1 MKSLNLIISMLIANS
16 SFCQLSG
23 TYTVGGTNPDFIDF
37 VSAVDSLKNNNTSGP
52 VTILIRPGTYIG
64 PIQYSGGGSTFRSN
78 HTVTFQSETG
88 LNDVLITSPANI
100 TIEMHWNSSF
110 SLKKITFKHINF
122 ETTNTVANPHFS
134 YAMKLVNFI
143 AEFDSCNFFG
153 GLYLDRFFI
162 PGSTFTVKN
171 CTVQCPNRIQFFSG
185 GIVEDNVFLSDGFE
199 QTKGTIYYYRNFQQG
214 RLNVTVGEIIDNEID
229 KFQVS
234 HRGPYLFSN
243 NKVNGEFWLSF
254 GVGNSV
260 IIGNRMF
267 GPTYVSKTDNTVI
280 INNVFNSFLEYNY
293 GSFTKIINNNF
304 GPNSYLNL
312 NYSSADIRNN
322 LFSLGVYGSVYSC
335 TIENNNYYLL
345 NNNPN
350 NYNIFGGQ
358 FDNNPFVFNPMF
370 IDTINLVATNPS
382 LIGIGS
388 SNSLITHDIDSLVRP
403 INSTLGANEICYSSQ
418 STDTI
423 FMTCGDSIPLNICNL
438 DVNSS
443 YKWTPT
449 IGLSDSTS
457 YRPYASPSTNIT
469 YMVSDSSNTPLDS
482 VTIIIVPFN
491 PTTEK
496 DTSILCGDSLKL
508 FSSFHPQA
516 SYSWS
521 PSIGL
526 TDSSS
531 RVTYAK
537 PPVSTDYILNINIPN
552 CGSYFDTVSITVD
565 TLPNAQWYIVNINNY
580 DVTFQNFSTCY
591 DSIFW
596 TFGDGDTSSLS
607 YIQHSYDTSG
617 LYNVCLIAF
626 NSYGSDTICGNVWI
640 NDPVGIK
647 EKKSIENAIKVF
659 PNPTVDFVNF
669 EFDKFPLEL
678 IIFNTQGKVI
688 LNKNITENS
697 FKLKVNHLES
707 GIYFYNCIFK
717 NTRNTGKFIIK

>member
-1 MKSLNLIISMLIANS
+1 MLIANS

-37 VSAVDSLKNNNTSGP
+37 VSAVDSLKNINTSGP
-52 VTILIRPGTYIG
+52 VTILIRPGTYYGAIH
-64 PIQYSGGGSTFRSN
+64 YSGGPSSFGTN
-78 HTVTFQSETG
+78 HPVTFQSETG
-88 LNDVLITSPANI
+88 LNDVLITSSENV
-100 TIEMHWNSSF
+100 TIEMGWH
-110 SLKKITFKHINF
+110 SLFPLQKITFKHINF
-122 ETTNTVANPHFS
+122 ESTPSYTHALKFS
-134 YAMKLVNFI
+134 NFI

-153 GLYLDRFFI
+153 GLQLAAGFI
-162 PGSTFTVKN
+162 TGTNYTVKN
-171 CTVQCPNRIQFFSG
+171 CTVQCLTEIRFSSA
-185 GIVEDNVFLSDGFE
+185 GIVENNVFLSDGFN
-199 QTKGTIYYYRNFQQG
+199 QYGWGGFLHYYNNFQQG
-214 RLNVTVGEIIDNEID
+214 MLKVERGEIVNNEID
-229 KFQVS
+229 EFSAS
-234 HRGPYLFSN
+234 HAGPFIISN
-243 NKVNGEFWLSF
+243 NKINGKFSLSF

-260 IIGNRMF
+260 VIGNRISGTTNF
-267 GPTYVSKTDNTVI
+267 SYSDNVTI
-280 INNVFNSFLEYNY
+280 INNVFHSYLRYTFGVNAKFL
-293 GSFTKIINNNF
+293 NNNF
-304 GPNSYLNL
+304 GPNSFLDVGGSN
-312 NYSSADIRNN
+312 AEIRNN
-322 LFSLGVYGSVYSC
+322 LFSLGVYGNVNGC
-335 TIENNNYYLL
+335 IIENNNYYLL

-382 LIGIGS
+382 LIGIGT

-449 IGLSDSTS
+449 ISLSDSTS

-469 YMVSDSSNTPLDS
+469 YIVSDSSNTPLDS

-508 FSSFHPQA
+508 FSSFHPHA

-537 PPVSTDYILNINIPN
+537 PPISTDYVLNINIPN
-552 CGSYFDTVSITVD
+552 CGSYYDTVSITVD

-640 NDPVGIK
+640 NDPVGFK
-647 EKKSIENAIKVF
+647 EKKSIEHAIKVF

-697 FKLKVNHLES
+697 FKLKVNHLEP
-707 GIYFYNCIFK
+707 GIYFYNCIYE
-717 NTRNTGKFIIK
+717 NARNTGKFIVK